1 MKPGIRQWMVR
12 SGRGRQV
19 LDFSGAP
26 AKLHAHA
33 PGAGLP
39 GNERLPPFMAL
50 AHHVTARLSSERV
63 NG

>member
-1 MKPGIRQWMVR
+1 MVR